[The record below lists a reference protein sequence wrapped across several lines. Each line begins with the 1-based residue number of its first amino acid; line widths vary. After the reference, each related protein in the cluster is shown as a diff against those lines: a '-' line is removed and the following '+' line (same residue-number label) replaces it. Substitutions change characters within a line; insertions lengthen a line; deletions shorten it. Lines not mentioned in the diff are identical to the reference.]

1 MKKLFL
7 FIMMGAMLASCASK
21 KTLNQTLNDLTESQK
36 SNKAYAESLENANK
50 RLAAL
55 VRDST
60 AAHKL
65 INQMVEDSVARS
77 KALHQMGLENKD
89 LKNLNNQLS
98 ERLTK
103 NSASSDKEIKSLLA
117 DLQKSQEK
125 LQAREDALDKSEKSL
140 KEKEKNLA
148 ELQSIVNKQDSM
160 MKGLKNK
167 VSAALKGYEGN
178 GIEVV
183 NKNGKVY
190 VSLDEKLMFKS
201 GKWDV
206 DAKGVNAL
214 NKLGNFIAENKD
226 INIVI
231 EGHTDDVP
239 FKGNGNVADNWDL
252 SAKRAT
258 AIVRILTNNKNVNP
272 SQISASGRA
281 EFVPVDNAKTAEAR
295 AKNRRT
301 EIILSPNMD
310 ELLKAMSGE

>member
-1 MKKLFL
+1 
-7 FIMMGAMLASCASK
+7 MGAMFASCASK

-36 SNKAYAESLENANK
+36 SNKAYAEKLESANK
-50 RLAAL
+50 HLAAL
-55 VRDST
+55 LRDST
-60 AAHKL
+60 ASHNK
-65 INQMVEDSVARS
+65 INQMAEDSVARS
-77 KALHQMGLENKD
+77 KALHQMKMENSD
-89 LKNLNNQLS
+89 LKTLNNQLTD
-98 ERLTK
+98 RLTK
-103 NSASSDKEIKSLLA
+103 NSASSDKEIKALLS

-125 LQAREDALDKSEKSL
+125 LQAREDALTKSEKSL
-140 KEKEKNLA
+140 KEKEKNLV
-148 ELQSIVNKQDSM
+148 ELQNIVNKQDSM

-206 DAKGVNAL
+206 DTKGASAL
-214 NKLGNFIAENKD
+214 NKLSNFIAENKD

-239 FKGNGNVADNWDL
+239 LKGNGYVADNWDL
-252 SAKRAT
+252 STKRAT
-258 AIVRILTNNKNVNP
+258 AIVRILTSNKNVDP
-272 SQISASGRA
+272 AQISACGRA
-281 EFVPVDNAKTAEAR
+281 EFVPVDNAKTPEAR